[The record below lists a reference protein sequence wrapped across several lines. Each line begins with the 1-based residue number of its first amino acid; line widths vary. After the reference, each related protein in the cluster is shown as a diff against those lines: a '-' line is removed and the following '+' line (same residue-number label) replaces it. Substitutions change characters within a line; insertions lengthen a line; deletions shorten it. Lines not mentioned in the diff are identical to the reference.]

1 MTTATC
7 RPSTSWGQEVSS
19 QIDEMESA
27 AVAAV
32 IARSLL
38 PKLLAAE
45 LKKVKLPPQ
54 VSQVGINGS
63 GQLVFSFSDGST
75 QLAGFVKGRDG
86 APGIRGPRGQR
97 GARGCGI
104 KLIEQV
110 EQTLRLTFDD
120 GEQVDFPLPVG
131 QSGLPGRSGRDGLDG
146 KGVIAVELEAPRT
159 LCFKFDD
166 GSENRVDLPET
177 PVGMQGVRGPAG
189 EPGEPGPAG
198 NGVAAVWLSGD
209 YHLWFR
215 FDDGTHIDVGE
226 LPQGQRGATGAPGK
240 DGTDGKDGADG
251 APGKDGATGSRG
263 PAGRDGTDG
272 TNGEPGPAGKDG
284 TPGEA
289 GPRGPQGLAGEDGRD
304 GVDGLQG
311 PPGIQGVAGPRGE
324 PGIAGS
330 DGTPGRDGEPGR
342 GVTRLWL
349 DGTELKIEYDD
360 GSEASAGFVP
370 VVEQTI
376 DIAALAGSL
385 VEIVGA
391 QINTQLLAA
400 RHNRAKTM
408 LQVRTRLAAVAT
420 AWS

>member
-1 MTTATC
+1 
-7 RPSTSWGQEVSS
+7 
-19 QIDEMESA
+19 MESA

-97 GARGCGI
+97 GGRGCGI
-104 KLIEQV
+104 KLIEHTDTV
-110 EQTLRLTFDD
+110 LRLTLDD
-120 GEQVDFPLPVG
+120 GEQAEFPLPVG
-131 QSGLPGRSGRDGLDG
+131 QPGLPGRSGRDGLDG
-146 KGVIAVELEAPRT
+146 RGVVAVELEPPRT

-166 GSENRVDLPET
+166 GSDSHVHLPEP
-177 PVGMQGVRGPAG
+177 PVGMQGVRGPTG

-198 NGVAAVWLSGD
+198 NGIAAVWLSGD
-209 YHLWFR
+209 YHLWLR
-215 FDDGTHIDVGE
+215 LDDGTHIDVGE
-226 LPQGQRGATGAPGK
+226 LPQGPKGATGAPGK

-251 APGKDGATGSRG
+251 APGEVGPRGSCG

-272 TNGEPGPAGKDG
+272 TNGEQGPAGKDG
-284 TPGEA
+284 APGET
-289 GPRGPQGLAGEDGRD
+289 GPRGPQGLAGDDGRD

-311 PPGIQGVAGPRGE
+311 PPGIQGVAGPKGE
-324 PGIAGS
+324 PGIAGVA
-330 DGTPGRDGEPGR
+330 GEPGRDGEPGR

-349 DGTELKIEYDD
+349 DGAELKIEYDD
-360 GSEASAGFVP
+360 GSEVSAGFVP
-370 VVEQTI
+370 VIEQTI
-376 DIAALAGSL
+376 DVAALAGDL